1 MIAVTE
7 ERQVTVP
14 PPPRRAPKV
23 ARVVRGIKAFL
34 LTLYAVAFWYSVDHW
49 GFPIDR
55 ELILLWL
62 LGAMAIASLGRR
74 WRELVKLVLE
84 WIPLALVLI
93 FYDYSRGFATTVNL
107 PLHITPQITLDKI
120 IGFGTVPTVW
130 LQEHL
135 LNPNHVSWWEVIPS
149 LCYVSHF
156 VASYALLAWLW
167 VRDRARWF
175 QYTCRFVTLSFV
187 GVATYILLPAAPPWY
202 ASDYG
207 YLPYTYRAVGRGWSK
222 LHLGIANSL
231 FDEGS
236 RAVNVTAA
244 LPSLHVAFATL
255 FSAILWPKA
264 NKYVRVLLVLY
275 PLLMGF
281 TLVLDAEHY
290 VVDLLLGWLYVW
302 GVLVVWKRIDRR
314 LAARKARRRASGVE
328 PGPPGPDEGG
338 AADGA
343 GPQRP
348 KPSIDPAG
356 EEWPGALDLDHEP
369 DTVAAPT

>member
-1 MIAVTE
+1 MIAVADD
-7 ERQVTVP
+7 RQITVP

-23 ARVVRGIKAFL
+23 ALVLRAVKAFL
-34 LTLYAVAFWYSVDHW
+34 LTLYGIAFWYSVRRW

-62 LGAMAIASLGRR
+62 VGAMALASLGRR
-74 WRELVKLVLE
+74 WFELMKLIAE

-93 FYDYSRGFATTVNL
+93 FYDYSRGFAASAGL

-120 IGFGTVPTVW
+120 IGFGNVPTVW
-130 LQEHL
+130 LQDHL
-135 LNPNHVSWWEVIPS
+135 LQPNHISWWEVIPS

-156 VASYALLAWLW
+156 VASYALMAWLW

-175 QYTCRFVTLSFV
+175 QYTARFVTLSFV

-207 YLPYTYRAVGRGWSK
+207 YLPYTYRSVGRGWSK
-222 LHLGIANSL
+222 LNLDIANSL
-231 FDEGS
+231 FNEGS
-236 RAVNVTAA
+236 RTVNFTAA

-255 FSAILWPKA
+255 ISAFLWPKA
-264 NKYVRVLLVLY
+264 NKFVRVLLVLY

-302 GVLVVWKRIDRR
+302 GVMVMWKRIDRR
-314 LAARKARRRASGVE
+314 LAARKARRAGGGASSE
-328 PGPPGPDEGG
+328 PG
-338 AADGA
+338 
-343 GPQRP
+343 
-348 KPSIDPAG
+348 DPAG
-356 EEWPGALDLDHEP
+356 GGAPNGASPLPPSPSLDPVGADEP
-369 DTVAAPT
+369 EPLLSPSSV

>member
-1 MIAVTE
+1 MTVATA
-7 ERQVTVP
+7 ERTVTVP
-14 PPPRRAPKV
+14 PPPRRAPRA
-23 ARVVRGIKAFL
+23 ARAVRALKAFL
-34 LTLYAVAFWYSVDHW
+34 LTLYACGFVYSVNRW

-62 LGAMAIASLGRR
+62 VGAMALASLGRR
-74 WRELVKLVLE
+74 WLELMKLVAE

-93 FYDYSRGFATTVNL
+93 FYDYSRGFATTVGL

-120 IGFGTVPTVW
+120 LGFGSVPTVW
-130 LQEHL
+130 LQDHL
-135 LNPNHVSWWEVIPS
+135 LQPNHVSWWEVIPS

-156 VASYALLAWLW
+156 IASYALLAWLW

-207 YLPYTYRAVGRGWSK
+207 YLPYTYRSVGRGWSK
-222 LHLGIANSL
+222 LNLDIANSL
-231 FDEGS
+231 FQEGS
-236 RAVNVTAA
+236 QAVNYTAA

-255 FSAILWPKA
+255 ISVFCWPKA
-264 NKYVRVLLVLY
+264 GRAMRVVLVLY

-302 GVLVVWKRIDRR
+302 GVVVVWNRIDRR
-314 LAARKARRRASGVE
+314 REARRAARAAG
-328 PGPPGPDEGG
+328 PGSAP
-338 AADGA
+338 GA
-343 GPQRP
+343 GPE
-348 KPSIDPAG
+348 AG
-356 EEWPGALDLDHEP
+356 EAGDGNGPTGPRRPLAPGGGGEHDPVLSPSSA
-369 DTVAAPT
+369 